1 MRSLAIA
8 VHRPSAQIAFGA
20 LTLTG
25 IVEALYYAAHSLW
38 LGISLANPMP
48 YFDQWYFVLL
58 DYFRYLDGRYSW
70 IDLFSHHNE
79 HRIVTTRLVL
89 FADALFFKMGGVFPI
104 AVAFAAL
111 ALIGA
116 IVATLA
122 TERGRWLD
130 WTATFLIGLGL
141 LWSTCQSG
149 FTAPFQVCFPLLHL
163 LVLISLVGLAFS
175 IQRASMSWLTVALM
189 ADFLAVFS
197 LASGP
202 FVIIPATLIA
212 LWMGGWGKMFWL
224 FAGLHAFWTI
234 LYFGGGFSLAVP
246 YTFEPITFAKLVV
259 LFIGL
264 PFGAYGVAAGLIGL
278 SWSLALALRLSWQ
291 SVRSRTSDPASV
303 VMVSLAGFVV
313 IEAALVAIGREGF
326 GVSGRYTTAAIVF
339 WVALLAA
346 TWRMAGRGF
355 FLPLLAATMIMT
367 VPANDPNY
375 EAYWR
380 LHASFLDRVTREVK
394 AGEFKPAS
402 MKDLLPAPFVPGA
415 IRRLQALHV
424 GPFRQ

>member
-1 MRSLAIA
+1 MAGLDCNIPDRPWVA
-8 VHRPSAQIAFGA
+8 VVDLPIGFYGTVSGLLSVAASVGIDQPCRPGVLYPARIHVMAHRGADGGFPGGLFTRQRAFRHHSRN
-20 LTLTG
+20 
-25 IVEALYYAAHSLW
+25 AHCAMDGW
-38 LGISLANPMP
+38 LGKDVLA
-48 YFDQWYFVLL
+48 VCRTSRLL
-58 DYFRYLDGRYSW
+58 DDP
-70 IDLFSHHNE
+70 
-79 HRIVTTRLVL
+79 V
-89 FADALFFKMGGVFPI
+89 
-104 AVAFAAL
+104 
-111 ALIGA
+111 
-116 IVATLA
+116 
-122 TERGRWLD
+122 
-130 WTATFLIGLGL
+130 
-141 LWSTCQSG
+141 
-149 FTAPFQVCFPLLHL
+149 
-163 LVLISLVGLAFS
+163 
-175 IQRASMSWLTVALM
+175 
-189 ADFLAVFS
+189 
-197 LASGP
+197 
-202 FVIIPATLIA
+202 
-212 LWMGGWGKMFWL
+212 
-224 FAGLHAFWTI
+224 
-234 LYFGGGFSLAVP
+234 FGGGISLAVP